1 MKLQKLVIINLLIVF
16 LVCGLLVTGIL
27 KSHSLNIFDKI
38 EMKNLEKQAHQ
49 VTSIVKN
56 DINQLVDFVSDWG
69 VWDDSYSFM
78 QQKNK
83 AYIQGNM
90 TEDAL
95 ENIRTVGLLY
105 LDDQFRYYHSYT
117 SEGKASTYKV
127 LIEQILTKKTLF
139 LAAIKSGTQRVL
151 LYNKTLDCYFWT
163 VIQPIMTSKKD
174 RPCNGYLL
182 FSRIIDKTYIDEIS
196 IIFGSQLRLRD
207 YSPEF
212 KSDCIRKE
220 GGICYHE
227 HVHLLNNEKAILHI
241 CVKDV
246 SDNGHVCLEGEIERS
261 MHLQVWQIL
270 TNTLFM
276 IAVAGFVVLL
286 LNMLILD
293 RLIVRPTRVLSKS
306 FTHLAKTGKINK
318 RLSTV
323 GPYEVKQLASAANHM
338 LEEIERLH
346 TRLEELSR
354 TDELTGLFNRR
365 YFNEVFNKEL
375 RRAMRKQ
382 HPIAAVMLDIDYFKQ
397 YNDSYGHGTGDECLK
412 RVAAILKEHVQRA
425 TDIVARYGGEEFI
438 ILLSDTPQTEL
449 ELLCRKIIDSL
460 HDAQILHES
469 SPVSKFV
476 SLSIGAVTAIPKSLD
491 DKEKLLRKADK
502 LLYQAK
508 DSGRNQVI
516 INDTL

>member
-27 KSHSLNIFDKI
+27 KFHSLNVFDKI
-38 EMKNLEKQAHQ
+38 EMNNLEKQAHQ

-56 DINQLVDFVSDWG
+56 DIDQLLDFVSDWG

-78 QQKNK
+78 QQKK
-83 AYIQGNM
+83 EAYIQGNM

-95 ENIRTVGLLY
+95 EDIRTIGLLY

-117 SEGKASTYKV
+117 SEGKTSTYKV
-127 LIEQILTKKTLF
+127 LTEQILTKKTLF
-139 LAAIKSGTQRVL
+139 LAAIESGSQKVL
-151 LYNKTLDCYFWT
+151 LYNETLDCYFWS

-174 RPCNGYLL
+174 RLSNGYLL
-182 FSRIIDKTYIDEIS
+182 FSRIIDKTYINEIS
-196 IIFGSQLRLRD
+196 TIFGSKLSLRE
-207 YSPEF
+207 YSTKL
-212 KSDCIRKE
+212 KSDCNGQK

-227 HVHLLNNEKAILHI
+227 HVHLLNKEKAILHI

-270 TNTLFM
+270 THTLFM

-293 RLIVRPTRVLSKS
+293 RLIVRPTRVLAKS
-306 FTHLAKTGKINK
+306 FTHLGKTGRINM
-318 RLSTV
+318 RLSIT
-323 GPYEVKQLASAANHM
+323 GPFEVKQLASAANHM
-338 LEEIERLH
+338 LEEIEQLH
-346 TRLEELSR
+346 SKLEVLSR
-354 TDELTGLFNRR
+354 TDELTELFNRR
-365 YFNEVFNKEL
+365 YFNEVFDKEL

-382 HPIAAVMLDIDYFKQ
+382 HPIAMMMLDIDYFKK
-397 YNDSYGHGTGDECLK
+397 YNDSYGHGAGDECLK

-460 HDAQILHES
+460 RDAQILHES
-469 SPVSKFV
+469 SPVSNFV

-516 INDTL
+516 LNDKL